1 MTEQQ
6 VRTANS
12 THRRKRWPLA
22 AAAGVAAMTAVT
34 ALFWYYSGRESTD
47 DAQIDGHITQIGA
60 KVGGTVVRIEAIDN
74 QQVEAGALLVEIDPR
89 EYQVA
94 LDRASAELTDAEAAA
109 QAAETG
115 VPITTTTTASD
126 VTSATGTLE
135 QARAGL
141 AAAEAEIQ
149 AAKARLVSI
158 RARLR
163 EKQADATK
171 AARDV
176 ERLKM
181 LIAKDQISRQQYD
194 AAVAATDAANA
205 VVEGARSDITAAET
219 AVNVTERRADQARAT
234 LAQAQATVRAAETAP
249 EQVKVTRAQASA
261 AAAKVMQAK
270 AALAQAHL
278 NLEHTTIKAPA
289 TGVVSKRSVEVGQVV
304 QPGQPLLALVT
315 LGDVWVTANF
325 KETQIQSIRP
335 GQRAVI
341 SVDAFGGRTFEGHV
355 DSLAPATGARFSLLP
370 PENAAGN
377 FVKVV
382 QRVAVKI
389 VIEKGQDPQQLLLRP
404 GLSVT
409 PTVYTRET
417 EKQ

>member
-1 MTEQQ
+1 MTEQHDM
-6 VRTANS
+6 TARHTS
-12 THRRKRWPLA
+12 QQKRWRLVA
-22 AAAGVAAMTAVT
+22 AAVVMVVMAAV
-34 ALFWYYSGRESTD
+34 ALFWYSSGRESTD

-60 KVGGTVVRIEAIDN
+60 KVGGTVVRIEATDN
-74 QQVEAGALLVEIDPR
+74 QQVEAGALLVQIDPR

-94 LDRASAELTDAEAAA
+94 VDRATAELADAEAAA
-109 QAAETG
+109 QAAESG
-115 VPITTTTTASD
+115 VPITATTTASD
-126 VTSATGTLE
+126 VTSAAGAVE

-149 AAKARLVSI
+149 SAKARLVSAQ
-158 RARLR
+158 ARLR

-171 AARDV
+171 AARDA
-176 ERLKM
+176 ERLEM
-181 LIAKDQISRQQYD
+181 LIAKDEISRQQYD
-194 AAVAATDAANA
+194 AAVAATEAATA
-205 VVEGARSDITAAET
+205 VAEGARSDITAAAT
-219 AVNVTERRADQARAT
+219 SINVVERRADQARAA
-234 LAQAQATVRAAETAP
+234 LAQAQATVTAAETAP
-249 EQVKVTRAQASA
+249 EQVKVTRARASA
-261 AAAKVMQAK
+261 ATAKVMQAK

-278 NLEHTTIKAPA
+278 SLEYTTIRAPA

-325 KETQIQSIRP
+325 KETQIQSIRT

-341 SVDAFGGRTFEGHV
+341 SVDAFGGQKFEGHV
-355 DSLAPATGARFSLLP
+355 DSIAPATGARFSLLP

-377 FVKVV
+377 YVKVV
-382 QRVAVKI
+382 QRVPVKI
-389 VIEKGQDPQQLLLRP
+389 AIEKGQDPQQLLRP